1 MKEQQFTINR
11 GQGFSIT
18 FNNGVTVSVQFGPF
32 NHCNN
37 KDLNIDLTNYKKHDV
52 PNDRYS
58 CDNAEVAIF
67 NNKGWLTKE
76 YKDEG
81 DDVLSHIEPDE
92 VAEIIQWCINYKED
106 GGVPNE

>member
-1 MKEQQFTINR
+1 MKEAQFAING

-18 FNNGVTVSVQFGPF
+18 FENGVTVSVQFGPF
-32 NHCNN
+32 HYCNN

-58 CDNAEVAIF
+58 CNNAEVAIF
-67 NNKGWLTKE
+67 NDEGWLTKE

-81 DDVLSHIEPDE
+81 DDVLSHVNPDK
-92 VAEIIQWCINYKED
+92 VAKIIQWASNYSVKE
-106 GGVPNE
+106 